1 MLIYRFFSEFLKKV
15 HNVNW
20 LIMAFGSV
28 LTLISFFDFENSQ
41 FFWSFGVGLFVGT
54 FTYFAHVTIFH
65 VGFFYMRRQARRV
78 TERRKPDF
86 IIGDPDNPY
95 MLRWWWLPRNK
106 FFNVYIHK
114 ILKDDDDRA
123 LHDHPWPSLSH
134 MVSGVI
140 EEHYL
145 CPARIWTRKRTLIK
159 GQWVWRSAKFAH
171 RLAVP
176 PQSDTPMTIFITGPR
191 VRDWGFHCPKGW
203 RHWKDFVS
211 ADGKGQVGRG
221 CGEMDQ
227 KPLGEY

>member
-1 MLIYRFFSEFLKKV
+1 MLEAYFTDFLKRI
-15 HNVNW
+15 HNVHWFMIVVGILSILSTFIWPNEW
-20 LIMAFGSV
+20 LRAFG
-28 LTLISFFDFENSQ
+28 I
-41 FFWSFGVGLFVGT
+41 GLFVGI
-54 FTYFAHVTIFH
+54 FTYHAIAS
-65 VGFFYMRRQARRV
+65 FFKMLFRFMRHRAQLYSSMNP
-78 TERRKPDF
+78 PDF
-86 IIGDPDNPY
+86 VIGEPENPY
-95 MLRWWWLPRNK
+95 MLRWWWIPRNR

-114 ILKDDDDRA
+114 MLKDDDDRA

-134 MVSGVI
+134 MVSGTI

-145 CPARIWTRKRTLIK
+145 CPARVWPRRRTLTK
-159 GQWVWRSAKFAH
+159 GQWVWRGAKFAH

-176 PQSDTPMTIFITGPR
+176 PQSDIPMTIFITGPR

-227 KPLGEY
+227 KPLGDY